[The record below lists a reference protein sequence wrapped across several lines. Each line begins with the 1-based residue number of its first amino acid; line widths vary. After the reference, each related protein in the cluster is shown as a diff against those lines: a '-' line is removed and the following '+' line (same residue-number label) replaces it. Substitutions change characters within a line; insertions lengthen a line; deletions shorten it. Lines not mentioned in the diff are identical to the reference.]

1 MELHN
6 PSTVLSTVES
16 YSSPF
21 EYKNKETAIILAAGH
36 GKRIKS
42 QTSKMLH
49 KIWEIPTVER
59 VYNACAKGLSNSNII
74 IVVGI
79 KAEDVVKTI
88 GKKNGVSFAYQ
99 EVQNGTGHAVQIAL
113 DNIED
118 KNYDGTVYIFPG
130 DMGLIDAGTVKFFK
144 EEFEKSNA
152 DMMVLTGIFEGTV
165 DNNYYGRILR
175 VPARPVGGKDKD
187 AKSVKSKNKNKVIE
201 ILEYKDILNLDKKK
215 PYTTIY
221 SKRNYK
227 FTQKELLENRE
238 FNSGVYAFKFKPLKD
253 LISRIQSNNVQNEIY
268 LTDLIGLFN
277 SNGYSVEAI
286 SLPAGR
292 QGPKEQYVL
301 MGFNN
306 KSVLKEMDAIARKLT
321 YEKLKD
327 IITIEDEDDFFIEEN
342 VVDEILKMDKQE
354 LPLDINIGKG
364 VYIGNGVKLNYNL
377 VLSKNVFVEGNVK
390 FGKDVTVRDNTRL
403 SCYYGQAI
411 VIGSNVEIYSNNT
424 IKGSVTIG
432 ENTRIESG
440 VRITG
445 SDQHP
450 ATIGS
455 HVVIK
460 GLTYIFG
467 TDVGNNILIE
477 HSILLRKKISKPNG
491 VKTDYYNVKYILPE
505 AEGMDAVQDL

>member
-1 MELHN
+1 LESQN
-6 PSTVLSTVES
+6 PSYVLSAVES

-21 EYKNKETAIILAAGH
+21 EYHIKETAIILAAGH

-59 VYNACAKGLSNSNII
+59 VYNACNKGLIDSNII

-88 GKKNGVSFAYQ
+88 GKKNAVSFAYQ

-113 DNIED
+113 DKIKD
-118 KNYDGTVYIFPG
+118 KNYNGTVYIFPG
-130 DMGLIDAGTVKFFK
+130 DMGLIDSETVQFFK

-152 DMMVLTGIFEGTV
+152 DMMVLTGIFDGAVE
-165 DNNYYGRILR
+165 DNYYGRILR
-175 VPARPVGGKDKD
+175 VPARMQGGKDKD
-187 AKSVKSKNKNKVIE
+187 IMGIKSKNKNKVIE

-215 PYTTIY
+215 SYTTNY
-221 SKRNYK
+221 GKRNYK

-238 FNSGVYAFKFKPLKD
+238 FNSGVYAFKFKPLND
-253 LISRIQSNNVQNEIY
+253 LISKIQSNNVQNEIY

-277 SNGYSVEAI
+277 NSGYSVEA
-286 SLPAGR
+286 SS
-292 QGPKEQYVL
+292 PKEQHVL

-327 IITIEDEDDFFIEEN
+327 IITIEDQDDFFIEEN
-342 VVDEILKMDKQE
+342 VVDEILNLDQQGI
-354 LPLDINIGKG
+354 PLDINIGKG
-364 VYIGNGVKLNYNL
+364 VYIGKGIKLNYNL
-377 VLSKNVFVEGNVK
+377 VLSKNVLLEGDIR
-390 FGKDVTVRDNTRL
+390 FGKDVTVKENTKL
-403 SCYYGQAI
+403 SCYYGQTI
-411 VIGSNVEIYSNNT
+411 VIGNNVEIFSGNI
-424 IKGSVTIG
+424 IKGNVTIG
-432 ENTRIESG
+432 ENTKVESG

-450 ATIGS
+450 SAIGS
-455 HVVIK
+455 HVIIR

-467 TDVGNNILIE
+467 TIIGNNICIE
-477 HSILLRKKISKPNG
+477 HSVLVRKKISKPEG
-491 VKTDYYNVKYILPE
+491 VKADLYHVKYILPE
-505 AEGMDAVQDL
+505 AEGLDAVQDL

>member
-1 MELHN
+1 LESHN
-6 PSTVLSTVES
+6 PSSVLNTVES

-21 EYKNKETAIILAAGH
+21 EYKNKETTIILAAGH

-59 VYNACAKGLSNSNII
+59 VYNACNKGLTNSNII

-79 KAEDVVKTI
+79 KAEDVIKTI
-88 GKKNGVSFAYQ
+88 GKKNSVLFAHQ
-99 EVQNGTGHAVQIAL
+99 EVQNGTGHAVQIAI
-113 DNIED
+113 DKIKD

-130 DMGLIDAGTVKFFK
+130 DMGLIDAKTVKFFK

-152 DMMVLTGIFEGTV
+152 DMMVLTGIFEGAV
-165 DNNYYGRILR
+165 EDNYYGRILR
-175 VPARPVGGKDKD
+175 VND
-187 AKSVKSKNKNKVIE
+187 KSKNKNKVIE

-215 PYTTIY
+215 TYTTTY
-221 SKRNYK
+221 HKKNYK
-227 FTQKELLENRE
+227 FSRKELLENRE
-238 FNSGVYAFKFKPLKD
+238 FNSGVYAFKFKPLND
-253 LISRIQSNNVQNEIY
+253 LISKIQNNNVQNEIY

-277 SNGYSVEAI
+277 NNGYSVEAI
-286 SLPAGR
+286 T
-292 QGPKEQYVL
+292 PKEQYVL

-342 VVDEILKMDKQE
+342 VVDEILKMDQQG

-364 VYIGNGVKLNYNL
+364 VYIGNGVRLNYNL
-377 VLSKNVFVEGNVK
+377 VLSKNVFLEGDIR
-390 FGKDVTVRDNTRL
+390 FGKNVTVRENTKI

-411 VIGSNVEIYSNNT
+411 VIGNNVEIYSNNT

-450 ATIGS
+450 ARIGS
-455 HVVIK
+455 HVVLK

-467 TDVGNNILIE
+467 SDVGNNILIE
-477 HSILLRKKISKPNG
+477 HSILLRKKIFKPNG

-505 AEGMDAVQDL
+505 AEGMDAVHDL

>member
-1 MELHN
+1 LESHN
-6 PSTVLSTVES
+6 PSSALSTVQS

-21 EYKNKETAIILAAGH
+21 EYNNKETAIILAAGH

-49 KIWEIPTVER
+49 KIWEVPTVER
-59 VYNACAKGLSNSNII
+59 VYNACKKGLTDSNII

-79 KAEDVVKTI
+79 KAEDVIKTI
-88 GKKNGVSFAYQ
+88 GKKNTVSFTYQ

-113 DNIED
+113 DKIKD
-118 KNYDGTVYIFPG
+118 KNYNGTVYIFPG
-130 DMGLIDAGTVKFFK
+130 DMGLIDAETIKFFK

-152 DMMVLTGIFEGTV
+152 DMMVLTGIYEGAV
-165 DNNYYGRILR
+165 EDNYYGRILR
-175 VPARPVGGKDKD
+175 VND
-187 AKSVKSKNKNKVIE
+187 KSKNKNKVIE

-221 SKRNYK
+221 NKRNYK
-227 FTQKELLENRE
+227 FTRKELIENRE
-238 FNSGVYAFKFKPLKD
+238 FNSGVYAFKFKPLNE
-253 LISRIQSNNVQNEIY
+253 LISKIQNNNVQNEIY

-286 SLPAGR
+286 S
-292 QGPKEQYVL
+292 PKEQYVL

-306 KSVLKEMDAIARKLT
+306 KSVLKEMDSIARKLT

-342 VVDEILKMDKQE
+342 VVDEILEIDKQGI
-354 LPLDINIGKG
+354 PLDIIIGKG
-364 VYIGNGVKLNYNL
+364 VYIGKGVKLNYNL
-377 VLSKNVFVEGNVK
+377 ILSKNVLLEGDIR
-390 FGKDVTVRDNTRL
+390 FGKNVTVKENTKL

-411 VIGSNVEIYSNNT
+411 VVGNNVEIFSGNI
-424 IKGSVTIG
+424 IKGNVTIG
-432 ENTRIESG
+432 EDTRVESG

-450 ATIGS
+450 STIGS
-455 HVVIK
+455 HVTIK

-467 TDVGNNILIE
+467 TDVGNNMLIE
-477 HSILLRKKISKPNG
+477 HSVLVRKKISKPDG
-491 VKTDYYNVKYILPE
+491 VKADLYHVKYIMPE
-505 AEGMDAVQDL
+505 AEGLDAIQDL

>member
-6 PSTVLSTVES
+6 PSSVLNTVES

-59 VYNACAKGLSNSNII
+59 VYNACNKGLINSNII

-79 KAEDVVKTI
+79 KAEDVIKTI
-88 GKKNGVSFAYQ
+88 GKKNSVSFAYQ

-113 DNIED
+113 DKIKD

-130 DMGLIDAGTVKFFK
+130 DMGLIDAKTVKFFK

-152 DMMVLTGIFEGTV
+152 DMMVLTGIFEGAV
-165 DNNYYGRILR
+165 EDNYYGRILR
-175 VPARPVGGKDKD
+175 AND
-187 AKSVKSKNKNKVIE
+187 KSKNKNKVIE

-215 PYTTIY
+215 PYTTAY
-221 SKRNYK
+221 RKRNYK
-227 FTQKELLENRE
+227 FGQKELLENRE
-238 FNSGVYAFKFKPLKD
+238 FNSGVYAFKFKPLND
-253 LISRIQSNNVQNEIY
+253 LISKIQSNNVQNEIY

-277 SNGYSVEAI
+277 NNGYSVEAI
-286 SLPAGR
+286 T
-292 QGPKEQYVL
+292 PKEQYVL

-306 KSVLKEMDAIARKLT
+306 KSVLKEMDALARKLT

-327 IITIEDEDDFFIEEN
+327 IITIEDEDDFFIEES
-342 VVDEILKMDKQE
+342 VVDEILKMDQLG

-364 VYIGNGVKLNYNL
+364 VYIGNGVRLNYNL
-377 VLSKNVFVEGNVK
+377 VLSKNVFLEGDIR
-390 FGKDVTVRDNTRL
+390 FGKNVTVRENTKI

-411 VIGSNVEIYSNNT
+411 VIGNNVEIYSNNT

-450 ATIGS
+450 ARIGS
-455 HVVIK
+455 HVVLK